1 MRKLKF
7 RELTVKPLFSAAVV
21 VLLLLVVS
29 IPFIASASKVT
40 TITVAASSITSRP
53 SNAQPTTI
61 TTTNFLTYQNSTYG
75 IKIQYPSDWLYKEG
89 IASNS
94 SVQTIVTFTSPNL
107 VTAAPIGIGK
117 SLVAFTVAVQSLPF
131 HNLSLNTYTNL
142 NVNTLRQS
150 EPGFQ
155 LLMSNDTTLAGGNNP
170 AHKITYTVA
179 TGMKTMAAYTIKGD
193 KTFILEYITGSEAT
207 YSSYLPIAQKMLD
220 SFQVTK

>member
-21 VLLLLVVS
+21 VLLLLIVS

-40 TITVAASSITSRP
+40 TTTVAASSITSRP
-53 SNAQPTTI
+53 SNAQTT

-117 SLVAFTVAVQSLPF
+117 SLVAFTIAVQSLPF

-155 LLMSNDTTLAGGNNP
+155 LLMSNDTTLAGGNP

-193 KTFILEYITGSEAT
+193 KTFILE
-207 YSSYLPIAQKMLD
+207 
-220 SFQVTK
+220 

>member
-1 MRKLKF
+1 M
-7 RELTVKPLFSAAVV
+7 TVKPLFSAAIV

-40 TITVAASSITSRP
+40 TTVAASSITSNP
-53 SNAQPTTI
+53 SNAQTTTI

-75 IKIQYPSDWLYKEG
+75 IKIQYPSDWLYKESN
-89 IASNS
+89 ASNS
-94 SVQTIVTFTSPNL
+94 SVQTVVTFVSPNL
-107 VTAAPIGIGK
+107 VTAPTSK
-117 SLVAFTVAVQSLPF
+117 SLVALTVAIQSIPF
-131 HNLSLNTYTNL
+131 HNLPLNTYTNL

-179 TGMKTMAAYTIKGD
+179 TGLKTMAVYTIKGD
-193 KTFILEYITGSEAT
+193 KAFILEYITGSDAT
-207 YSSYLPIAQKMLD
+207 YSSYLPIAQKMID
-220 SFQVTK
+220 SFQITK